1 MNNLLLFAVGSE
13 YVDLLVD
20 YKKYIPSKFNIVVY
34 TSDVNKIQKH
44 LPNAN
49 VLEYKSDVF
58 FYFDKFKYSI
68 QMSNKLKESVLYVDV
83 GRLCETPDYI
93 WNIKLDKVKNICFS
107 ATWGELDTAD
117 KLYDFK
123 SSLFEDG
130 YWNDLLDYFKNKVD
144 LSKVNLFLERVLI
157 VPYKKSME
165 LVLSELEEI
174 REIFE
179 TLSKEKVNV
188 YKGIGNGEGLGMGY
202 VLTKINEPFDLI
214 EKYINKKT
222 I

>member
-34 TSDVNKIQKH
+34 TTNINKIKQH
-44 LPNAN
+44 LPTAK

-68 QMSNKLKESVLYVDV
+68 QMSNKLKKSVLYVDV

-93 WNIKLDKVKNICFS
+93 WNIELDKVKNICFS
-107 ATWGELDTAD
+107 ATWGELDTAG

-130 YWNDLLDYFKNKVD
+130 YWNDLLDHFKNKVD

-165 LVLSELEEI
+165 LVLSELEDI
-174 REIFE
+174 REMFE
-179 TLSKEKVNV
+179 TLSRRKVNV
-188 YKGIGNGEGLGMGY
+188 YRGIGNGEGLGMGY

-214 EKYINKKT
+214 EKYINKNT